1 MRVNSAAF
9 WSGLL
14 AAWFAVTGIV
24 AMPVAGPMR
33 MIAAASVASIDGAP
47 ICGEHQGNP
56 ADHDP
61 HTMADCAL
69 CLCCAPLIAVLAD
82 LPASPIRAAVVVAA
96 DDVLPPARARPGVV
110 RTIAY
115 PRGPPASI

>member
-1 MRVNSAAF
+1 MRLTSAAF
-9 WSGLL
+9 WPGVL
-14 AAWFAVTGIV
+14 AAWLALTGVV
-24 AMPVAGPMR
+24 AMPVAGPLR

-56 ADHDP
+56 ADRDP
-61 HTMADCAL
+61 PTMADCAL

-82 LPASPIRAAVVVAA
+82 VPASPIRAAVVVAA
-96 DDVLPPARARPGVV
+96 DDVLPPARAPPGVV
-110 RTIAY
+110 RTTAY